1 MSIILCIGEIIMS
14 YYLLPGDDPWTEHAR
29 WFPFCKFVM
38 KIKGI
43 QFIEEIQQRYMYET
57 VSV

>member
-1 MSIILCIGEIIMS
+1 MSIILCIGEISMS
-14 YYLLPGDDPWTEHAR
+14 YYPLLGDDPWTEHAR

>member
-1 MSIILCIGEIIMS
+1 MIKSQS
-14 YYLLPGDDPWTEHAR
+14 YGLVKYVFLSGDDPWTEHAR

-43 QFIEEIQQRYMYET
+43 QFIDEIQQRYEMVGT
-57 VSV
+57 FC